1 MMRLVDAAAVL
12 VLLSS
17 CGGNGSSKPPADV
30 FNDQALATYTITISP
45 SDWDQLVATP
55 SDSTWRHADLTW
67 QSGTQTV
74 TIQDIALHPSGG
86 SSRIPNNPKPNL
98 HLKFNVFHAN
108 FNLGGLHS
116 LKLGSMTAD
125 PTMIRERFAYDTF
138 RAAGLPTPREV
149 HARVV
154 VNGSYKGLYVAEERI
169 HRHFVRRVYG
179 EPMHQLYN
187 WTAAVN
193 DMTWQGTDPS
203 LYVDKMFLHKMPE
216 LPDGAVEV
224 RDLLDA
230 VNNQPLDQVVEK
242 FDVGQFIAFMACD
255 VVTGN
260 IDSYLSGPSTLGGSD
275 FWSNNF
281 YLYKSPDTDKFLFVV
296 WDRDAAYW
304 RVPDYPSTFAF
315 DQRVLTKKL
324 ILDDPGNLARFR
336 DAVRSLLTGSHS
348 TDERQS
354 RIDFLANQVKDAA
367 FEDPYKG
374 AQLPGRSGQPMSNQ
388 EWQNEV
394 AALRSYVRLRND
406 ALKAELGVK

>member
-1 MMRLVDAAAVL
+1 MKRAGALAVL
-12 VLLSS
+12 VLLTS
-17 CGGNGSSKPPADV
+17 CGSNNAKAPANV
-30 FNDQALATYTITISP
+30 FDEQTLATYSISMP
-45 SDWDQLVATP
+45 SDQWDGLVANP
-55 SDSTWRHADLTW
+55 SDNTWRHADLTW
-67 QSGTQTV
+67 QSGGQTV
-74 TIQDIALHPSGG
+74 ALQDIALHPSGG

-98 HLKFNVFHAN
+98 HLKFNRFHAN

-116 LKLGSMTAD
+116 LKLGSMVAD

-149 HARVV
+149 HARVY
-154 VNGSYKGLYVAEERI
+154 VNGAYKGLYVAEERV
-169 HRHFVRRVYG
+169 HRHFARRVFG
-179 EPMHQLYN
+179 NDLSQLYN

-193 DMTWQGTDPS
+193 DMTWQGPDPS
-203 LYVDKMFLHKMPE
+203 LYVDKMFLHKFDE
-216 LPDGAVEV
+216 LPADAQDV
-224 RDLLDA
+224 RDLIDA
-230 VNNQPLDQVVEK
+230 LNNQPTDQLAQK
-242 FDVGQFIAFMACD
+242 FDVAQFILFMACD

-260 IDSYLSGPSTLGGSD
+260 IDSYLSGPSTPGGSD

-281 YLYKSPDTDKFLFVV
+281 YLYKAPATDQYVFIV

-324 ILDDPGNLARFR
+324 LLDNPDNLARFKA
-336 DAVRSLLTGSHS
+336 AVQGLLLGVHT

-354 RIDFLANQVKDAA
+354 RLDFLAAQVKDAVQ
-367 FEDPYKG
+367 EDPYKG
-374 AQLPGRSGQPMSNQ
+374 AQLPGRSGQPMSAE

-406 ALKAELGVK
+406 ALQAELGVK